1 MTTNIV
7 EYKDFIGSVNYTDE
21 GECFYGKI
29 EGINDLITFEGASVK
44 ELKRAF
50 KDAVEDYLELC
61 KELNKEP
68 YRSVK
73 GSFNVRIEPKLHYS
87 AVYTA
92 LKKGISLNQFVA
104 DAIKSN
110 VDKKMLNHS

>member
-1 MTTNIV
+1 MTNNIL

-21 GECFYGKI
+21 EECFYGKI

-44 ELKRAF
+44 ELKKAF

-61 KELNKEP
+61 KQLNKEP

-87 AVYTA
+87 AIYTA

-110 VDKKMLNHS
+110 VDKKLLNQS